1 MLYYPFTLC
10 KFVIGKNT
18 EIKSIYL
25 KKSMLT
31 LSERIAIKLLMEQE
45 IVPAI
50 GCTEPIAVSL
60 CVAKAT
66 ELLEHRPDK
75 IDVFLSSNVIKN
87 AMGVGI
93 PGTKMIGLPIAIAL
107 GALIGKSEY
116 DLEVLR
122 DFNSDDL
129 EEAKRY
135 IDEKRINIS
144 VKENNIETLYI
155 ETVCY
160 WGNENVKTIIS
171 GAHTFFSHIEKNGQV
186 LVSKTLESI
195 SKENPSLKLNLKLI
209 FDYAHESP
217 IEELNFIY
225 AAARM
230 NKEVSE
236 MAKNDNYGHNVSK
249 ILAGKKGVS
258 LFGNNAHSKMLI
270 ATSGACDV
278 RMDGAKVAVMSNS
291 GSGNQGIA
299 ATMPVLSYAEEI
311 GADKE
316 TLIRA
321 LVLSHLCVIYI
332 KQHLGR
338 LSALCGCVVA
348 STGSSCGITYLMGGT
363 YEQITYAAKNM
374 IANITG
380 MICDGAKPSCSL
392 KISSGVSTALLSAL
406 MAIENGVISAQ
417 EGIVDNDVDKT
428 IRNMSEIGKLGMME
442 TDKLVLGIMTN
453 K

>member
-1 MLYYPFTLC
+1 MLP
-10 KFVIGKNT
+10 
-18 EIKSIYL
+18 
-25 KKSMLT
+25 

-60 CVAKAT
+60 CVAKAS
-66 ELLEHRPDK
+66 ELLEHRPER
-75 IDVFLSSNVIKN
+75 IDVFLSANVIKN

-116 DLEVLR
+116 ELEVLR
-122 DFNSDDL
+122 DFDSDDL
-129 EEAKRY
+129 EEAKKY

-144 VKENNIETLYI
+144 IKENITETLYI
-155 ETVCY
+155 ETICH
-160 WGNENVKTIIS
+160 WGNENVKTILS

-186 LVSKTLESI
+186 FVSETFESVRTDKQ
-195 SKENPSLKLNLKLI
+195 SVTLNLKKV
-209 FDYAHESP
+209 FDYAHETP
-217 IEELNFIY
+217 LEELRFIY
-225 AAARM
+225 AAAKM
-230 NKEVSE
+230 NKAASNL
-236 MAKNDNYGHNVSK
+236 AKSDNYGHNVSR
-249 ILAGKKGVS
+249 ILGGKKGISV
-258 LFGNNAHSKMLI
+258 FGDNAHSKMLI

-291 GSGNQGIA
+291 GSGNQGIT

-311 GADKE
+311 GADEE
-316 TLIRA
+316 TLMRA
-321 LVLSHLCVIYI
+321 LVLSNLTVIYI

-363 YEQITYAAKNM
+363 YEQITFAAKNM

-428 IRNMSEIGKLGMME
+428 IRNMSEIGKVGMIE
-442 TDKLVLGIMTN
+442 TDKLVLSIMTN